1 MTEQNRPFEPL
12 ALVLD
17 VDGVMTDGKS
27 HYTADGKVVK
37 VFGPDDHDAL
47 CLLRNRLDIHFVSG
61 DRRGFEI
68 SKARIGQ
75 DMGFPI
81 DPVST
86 IERLAW
92 IAARWDPTRVIYIGD
107 GIYDPRVFAGVG
119 YGIAP
124 CDADEHARLA
134 ADFVTT
140 RAGGDR
146 AVSEACKHI
155 MDRFYE
161 GASAMLAAA
170 GTDNAAPV
178 AGGWSHARSA

>member
-1 MTEQNRPFEPL
+1 MNQQNRPFEPL
-12 ALVLD
+12 AFVLD

-27 HYTADGKVVK
+27 HYTSEGKVTK

-47 CLLRNRLDIHFVSG
+47 CLLRELVEIRFVSG

-68 SKARIGQ
+68 SAARVGR

-81 DPVST
+81 DLVSSVN
-86 IERLAW
+86 RLEW
-92 IAARWDPTRVIYIGD
+92 IAERWEPSRVIYIGD
-107 GIYDPRVFAGVG
+107 GIFDGRVFAGVG

-124 CDADEHARLA
+124 GDADADARAA
-134 ADFVTT
+134 ADYVTART
-140 RAGGDR
+140 GGDR

-155 MDRFYE
+155 MDRFFG

-170 GTDNAAPV
+170 GTKDAAPV
-178 AGGWSHARSA
+178 AGGWAHA